1 MTEVWR
7 RVPNYE
13 MYLVSNKGRMMRNG
27 KIMKPSLRA
36 GYPYINL
43 SVKGVAKNA
52 DVHRLVA
59 KAFIANPDNKP
70 WVDHIDNNKEN
81 NCVENLRWATQAEN
95 SHNTTGYNKNG
106 YKGVRLQNNRYTA
119 QIWDKGTYTYL
130 GCFKTA
136 EEAHDAYKKKAE
148 ELYGAFANFKNRT
161 AKIEDVKI
169 STPDQQQDASSSE
182 SPTLQQIHDPPVYGD
197 V

>member
-27 KIMKPSLRA
+27 KIMKHSLRT
-36 GYPYINL
+36 GYPYVNL
-43 SVKGVAKNA
+43 SVKGVTRNA
-52 DVHRLVA
+52 DIHRLVA
-59 KAFIANPDNKP
+59 SAFIPNPDNKRC
-70 WVDHIDNNKEN
+70 VDHIDNNREN
-81 NCVENLRWATQAEN
+81 NCVENLRWCTPQENQA
-95 SHNTTGYNKNG
+95 NTTGYNKNG
-106 YKGVRLQNNRYTA
+106 YKGIRFQNNRYTA
-119 QIWDKGTYTYL
+119 QILKDGKYMYL

-148 ELYGAFANFKNRT
+148 ELFGAFANFKNRT

-182 SPTLQQIHDPPVYGD
+182 SATLQQIHGPPVYGD